1 MSNVFLEMKNIHK
14 RFPGVY
20 ALKGAQLEIKKGEVH
35 ALLGEN
41 GAGKSTL
48 MKILGGVHT
57 QDEGQIFVEG
67 VDCGVINPTKA
78 AQLGIGFVHQEL
90 NLAET
95 LTVAENVYM
104 GRLPYKNETLGI
116 VDYKKLHEDTDSII
130 QKLGIDINATDLV
143 MQLPTAKKQMVEIAK
158 AISLNSKIIIFDEPT
173 TSLSQKDV
181 ENLFKVIKT
190 LKNEGVA
197 AIYISHRLKE
207 VFDICD
213 RATVLRDG
221 TYIESCELE
230 GITQERLINMM
241 VGRDLTELFPK
252 EIFEPKEYV
261 LEVEGI
267 SDYADRVK
275 NVSLKARKGEILGLA
290 GLVGS
295 GRTELMRLVFGA
307 DKISEGKITI
317 NGKEVKIN
325 SPMDAINNGICL
337 LTEDRKSQGLSL
349 VMSVLDNITL
359 TNLKDFVLNHK
370 KLRDTGE
377 RFKEALE
384 IKTANLDVMA
394 GTLSGGNQQKLILAK
409 WLNTD
414 SEIFIFDEPTKGID
428 VGTKAE
434 IYHIMNDLVRKG
446 KVVIMVSSEL
456 PELLGMSDR
465 IYVMCEGKLTGELSR
480 EEATQEK
487 IMKLATLGGINK
499 DEPNN

>member
-14 RFPGVY
+14 KFPGVY
-20 ALKGAQLEIKKGEVH
+20 ALKGVQLEIRKSEVH

-67 VDCGVINPTKA
+67 TDCGVINPTKA

-104 GRLPYKNETLGI
+104 GRLPYKNKSLGI

-130 QKLGIDINATDLV
+130 KKLGIDIKPTDLV

-158 AISLNSKIIIFDEPT
+158 AISLNAKLIIFDEPT

-190 LKNEGVA
+190 LKQEGVSA
-197 AIYISHRLKE
+197 VYISHRLKE

-221 TYIESCELE
+221 TYIESCDLE
-230 GITQERLINMM
+230 GISQEKLINMM

-252 EIFEPKEYV
+252 EVFEPKEYV
-261 LEVEGI
+261 LEVEGL
-267 SDYADRVK
+267 SDYAGRVK

-307 DKISEGKITI
+307 DKITEGKMIV

-349 VMSVLDNITL
+349 VMSVLDNITI
-359 TNLKDFVLNHK
+359 TNLKDFVLKHN
-370 KLRDTGE
+370 KLRETGE

-384 IKTANLDVMA
+384 IKTANLDVAA

-465 IYVMCEGKLTGELSR
+465 IYVMCEGRMTGELNR

-487 IMKLATLGGINK
+487 IMKLATLGGVSK
-499 DEPNN
+499 DE

>member
-14 RFPGVY
+14 TFPGVY
-20 ALKGAQLEIKKGEVH
+20 ALKGVQLEIRRGEVH

-48 MKILGGVHT
+48 MKILGGVHR
-57 QDEGQIFVEG
+57 QDEGQIFIEG

-90 NLAET
+90 NLSET

-104 GRLPYKNETLGI
+104 GRLPYKNKLLGI
-116 VDYKKLHEDTDSII
+116 VDYKKLYDDTDSII
-130 QKLGIDINATDLV
+130 KKLGIDIKSTDLV

-158 AISLNSKIIIFDEPT
+158 AISLNAKIIIFDEPT
-173 TSLSQKDV
+173 TSLSQRDV

-190 LKNEGVA
+190 LKKENVSI
-197 AIYISHRLKE
+197 IYISHRLKE

-221 TYIESCELE
+221 TYIENCEVKD
-230 GITQERLINMM
+230 INQEKLINMM

-261 LEVEGI
+261 LEVEGF
-267 SDYADRVK
+267 SDYFGRVRD
-275 NVSLKARKGEILGLA
+275 VSLKARKGEILGLA

-295 GRTELMRLVFGA
+295 GRTEFMRLVFGA
-307 DKISEGKITI
+307 DRISKGKMLL

-325 SPMDAINNGICL
+325 SPIDAISNGICL
-337 LTEDRKSQGLSL
+337 LTEDRKNQGLSL

-359 TNLKDFVLNHK
+359 TNLKNFILDHK
-370 KLRDTGE
+370 KLKDTGE

-414 SEIFIFDEPTKGID
+414 SDIFIFDEPTKGID

-434 IYHIMNDLVRKG
+434 IYHIMNDLVRKD

-465 IYVMCEGKLTGELSR
+465 IYVMCEGKITGELNR
-480 EEATQEK
+480 AEATQEE
-487 IMKLATLGGINK
+487 IMKLATLGGIDK
-499 DEPNN
+499 DE

>member
-1 MSNVFLEMKNIHK
+1 MSNTFLEMKNIHK

-20 ALKGAQLEIKKGEVH
+20 ALKGVQLEIQRGEVH

-67 VDCGVINPTKA
+67 VDCGVISPTKA
-78 AQLGIGFVHQEL
+78 AELGIGFVHQEL

-104 GRLPYKNETLGI
+104 GRLPYKNEKLGI
-116 VDYKKLHEDTDSII
+116 VDHKKLNNDTALII
-130 QKLGIDINATDLV
+130 DRLGIDIKPNDLV
-143 MQLPTAKKQMVEIAK
+143 MELPTAKKQMVEIAK
-158 AISLNSKIIIFDEPT
+158 AISLNAKMIIFDEPT

-190 LKNEGVA
+190 LKKDGVA
-197 AIYISHRLKE
+197 TIYISHRLKE

-221 TYIESCELE
+221 TYIESCDLE
-230 GITQERLINMM
+230 GITQEKLINMM

-261 LEVEGI
+261 LEAKEI
-267 SDYADRVK
+267 SDYEGRVRK
-275 NVSLKARKGEILGLA
+275 VSIKARKGEILGIA
-290 GLVGS
+290 GLVGA
-295 GRTELMRLVFGA
+295 GRTELMRLIFGA
-307 DKISEGKITI
+307 DKMSEGQIFV
-317 NGKEVKIN
+317 NGKEIKIK
-325 SPMDAINNGICL
+325 SPIDAIKNGICL
-337 LTEDRKSQGLSL
+337 LTEDRKNQGLSL
-349 VMSVLDNITL
+349 VLSVLDNITL
-359 TNLKDFVLNHK
+359 TNLGDFVLNHK
-370 KLRDTGE
+370 KLRETGE
-377 RFKEALE
+377 KFKGALE

-394 GTLSGGNQQKLILAK
+394 GSLSGGNQQKLILAK

-414 SEIFIFDEPTKGID
+414 SDVFIFDEPTKGID

-465 IYVMCEGKLTGELSR
+465 IYVMCEGSLTGELSR

-487 IMKLATLGGINK
+487 IMKLATLGGIVN
-499 DEPNN
+499 DEARD

>member
-1 MSNVFLEMKNIHK
+1 
-14 RFPGVY
+14 
-20 ALKGAQLEIKKGEVH
+20 
-35 ALLGEN
+35 
-41 GAGKSTL
+41 
-48 MKILGGVHT
+48 
-57 QDEGQIFVEG
+57 
-67 VDCGVINPTKA
+67 
-78 AQLGIGFVHQEL
+78 
-90 NLAET
+90 
-95 LTVAENVYM
+95 
-104 GRLPYKNETLGI
+104 
-116 VDYKKLHEDTDSII
+116 
-130 QKLGIDINATDLV
+130 
-143 MQLPTAKKQMVEIAK
+143 
-158 AISLNSKIIIFDEPT
+158 
-173 TSLSQKDV
+173 
-181 ENLFKVIKT
+181 
-190 LKNEGVA
+190 
-197 AIYISHRLKE
+197 
-207 VFDICD
+207 
-213 RATVLRDG
+213 
-221 TYIESCELE
+221 
-230 GITQERLINMM
+230 
-241 VGRDLTELFPK
+241 
-252 EIFEPKEYV
+252 
-261 LEVEGI
+261 
-267 SDYADRVK
+267 
-275 NVSLKARKGEILGLA
+275 
-290 GLVGS
+290 
-295 GRTELMRLVFGA
+295 MRLVFGA
-307 DKISEGKITI
+307 DKISEGKIRI

-370 KLRDTGE
+370 KLRETGE
-377 RFKEALE
+377 RFKDALE

-499 DEPNN
+499 DESNN